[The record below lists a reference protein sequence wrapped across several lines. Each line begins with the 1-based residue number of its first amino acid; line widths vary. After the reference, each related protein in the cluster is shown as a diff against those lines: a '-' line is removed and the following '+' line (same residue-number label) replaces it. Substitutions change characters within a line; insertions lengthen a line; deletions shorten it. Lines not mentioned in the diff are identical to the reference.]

1 MELLRVRR
9 ARVLLAAAASVCA
22 VLAAPAPASAES
34 YDTVFRTSFESN
46 LAGWKGQRSTLARAL
61 GGAAGRHS
69 ALVRRRMSGSRFAI
83 YRSRRPIAVPG
94 ATYVAGAWAR
104 VPVPDRLVC
113 LRVGELRFGRLVSE
127 TTRCARSTGRWQALP
142 DVSHL
147 ARARNRLTV
156 FVFTGLG
163 GRRSFRVDSVKLR
176 RTLLSA
182 PRPAPAGRWYS
193 ADSPFNEPIAP
204 GAAADPASPAMVG
217 GLVDAAGYTGFAINV
232 RRWTVP
238 VYYADSST
246 PRTNVA
252 LTESW
257 SPYSTLSGVPIP
269 AGAAPDPSDDASMA
283 IIDGET
289 GCEYD
294 FYAAR
299 KRADG
304 SWAAGW
310 ANTTYV
316 SWNGVDPGGVSA
328 RGSGF
333 WLGAGLIRPEELA
346 AGSID
351 HALVMS
357 YRYTKAGGPVA
368 PATHSD
374 GRSTS
379 SSAIPT
385 GGRLQLDP
393 ALDLDALG
401 LAPWQTTIARALQ
414 TYGAFVADT
423 STGIALYAQN
433 PQGLGAGAYPWGEG
447 DYASLPASLVSRL
460 RVLRLGP
467 QTTPKYYVT
476 PTACATFR

>member
-9 ARVLLAAAASVCA
+9 ARVCLAVAAILCA
-22 VLAAPAPASAES
+22 LLAAPAPASAAS
-34 YDTVFRTSFESN
+34 YETVFRTSFEST
-46 LAGWKGQRSTLARAL
+46 LAGWKGQRSSVVRAL
-61 GGAAGRHS
+61 GGVAGRHS
-69 ALVRRRMSGSRFAI
+69 ALVRRSASGSRFAI

-104 VPVPDRLVC
+104 IPVPGRLVC
-113 LRVGELRFGRLVSE
+113 LRVGELRFGRLVSSA
-127 TTRCARSTGRWQALP
+127 TRCARTTGRWQALP
-142 DVSHL
+142 DVSHV
-147 ARARNRLTV
+147 AHARNRLTV
-156 FVFTGLG
+156 FVFAGLA
-163 GRRSFRVDSVKLR
+163 GRRSFRVDSVRLK
-176 RTLLSA
+176 RTRLDVA
-182 PRPAPAGRWYS
+182 RPALAGRWYS
-193 ADSPFNEPIAP
+193 ADSPFNQAIAAD
-204 GAAADPASPAMVG
+204 AAVDPASPAMVG
-217 GLVDAAGYTGFAINV
+217 GLVDAAGYTGFAVNV

-246 PRTNVA
+246 PRTDVA

-257 SPYSTLSGVPIP
+257 SPYATLSGVPIP

-283 IIDGET
+283 VIDRET

-333 WLGAGLIRPEELA
+333 WLGAGLIRPEEVA
-346 AGSID
+346 AGSVD

-379 SSAIPT
+379 SLAIPT

-393 ALDLDALG
+393 SLDLDALG
-401 LAPWQTTIARALQ
+401 LAPWQKTIARALQ

-423 STGIALYAQN
+423 STGVALYAQN
-433 PQGLGAGAYPWGEG
+433 PQGYGLGAYPWGEA
-447 DYASLPASLVSRL
+447 DYASLPASLVSKL
-460 RVLRLGP
+460 RVLQLGP
-467 QTTPKYYVT
+467 QTTPRYYVT
-476 PTACATFR
+476 ATACATFR